1 MHMESITSTGVR
13 DIMLKGIF
21 QILKPHFAS
30 MTRTDLESLFN
41 GTLTLYLGSITH
53 DELMALPA
61 VRDCPLLQAM

>member
-1 MHMESITSTGVR
+1 
-13 DIMLKGIF
+13 MLKGIF